1 MGRAAQPVSCYRD
14 RWRCFRNVSSE
25 RRKFTNKKKT
35 DKEETMIKLNV
46 PYFRQTDNDTDLF
59 GPGWRQ
65 CNTTSNAMLVKL

>member
-1 MGRAAQPVSCYRD
+1 
-14 RWRCFRNVSSE
+14 
-25 RRKFTNKKKT
+25 
-35 DKEETMIKLNV
+35 MIKLNV